1 MSVNINTKKLASFAL
16 IALMA
21 GGLLGSMFWNYG
33 GIYVPKLDS
42 ANGFGLMQQF
52 TSYEALMTFLDDH
65 QDNSYRYPFFGG
77 GWLQRRGA
85 AIAEEA
91 AAVPSPTTGSKIN
104 FDSGA
109 NIDYSDTNIQVKGVD
124 EGDTV
129 KTDGQF
135 IYLAKNTKVQI
146 LKAYPAQDAEIISTI
161 EQGFKVQDLDV
172 TDRAKPEKD
181 RELTIDGIYFDSR
194 LIEEYLYFIIQN
206 PAYLEDDKIVLPTIR
221 EGKEWTTI
229 EATEIWYPN
238 NTRGWLQYN
247 IITSLNIQNPDAP
260 INRETFLLDT
270 GTALYVSQLNLYI
283 VGHDWTEDSTITKIG
298 IQDGRIT
305 FKANTTVAGH
315 VLNQFSMDEYQGYF
329 RIATT
334 QNTWSSET
342 PGNNV
347 YIFNKNL
354 EQTGRLEGLAPGEQI
369 YSARFMGKRC
379 YLVTFKKVDPL
390 FTIDLSNPENP
401 QVLGKLKIPGF
412 SNYLHPYDENILIG
426 LGKET
431 TESEYGD
438 FAWHQGIK
446 ISLFDVRDVENP
458 RELAKIEVG
467 NRGSDSPALYDHHAF
482 LFNRERNLLVIPI
495 LEAQIDESKFA
506 GQVPPDFYGDFVYQG
521 AYIFK
526 ISQEG
531 IELRGRVTHIDNENL
546 LKSGY
551 WFSSEYEVER
561 SLYIEDNLYTISQG
575 KIKINNLNTLEEIT
589 SVELGE

>member
-1 MSVNINTKKLASFAL
+1 V
-16 IALMA
+16 
-21 GGLLGSMFWNYG
+21 
-33 GIYVPKLDS
+33 
-42 ANGFGLMQQF
+42 
-52 TSYEALMTFLDDH
+52 E
-65 QDNSYRYPFFGG
+65 
-77 GWLQRRGA
+77 
-85 AIAEEA
+85 
-91 AAVPSPTTGSKIN
+91 
-104 FDSGA
+104 
-109 NIDYSDTNIQVKGVD
+109 GVD
-124 EGDTV
+124 EGDIV

-135 IYLAKNTKVQI
+135 IYLAKNTKVLI
-146 LKAYPAQDAEIISTI
+146 LKAYPAQDAEIISKL
-161 EQGFKVQDLDV
+161 EQGLEVLDLYISGNKLVIFSYIPSSYLYGQVQPERDMEKDKTQVRIYDV
-172 TDRAKPEKD
+172 SDRANPEMD
-181 RELTIDGIYFDSR
+181 RELIIDGLYFESR
-194 LIEEYLYFIIQN
+194 LIKEYLYFIIQN
-206 PAYLEDDKIVLPTIR
+206 PAYLEDDKVVLPTIR

-238 NTRGWLQYN
+238 TTRGWLQYN
-247 IITSLNIQNPDAP
+247 IITSLNIQNPNAP

-283 VGHDWTEDSTITKIG
+283 IGHDWTEDSTITKIG
-298 IQDGRIT
+298 IKDGEIF
-305 FKANTTVAGH
+305 FKANTTVPGH

-334 QNTWSSET
+334 LDSWNSET

-354 EQTGRLEGLAPGEQI
+354 EQTGSLEGLAPGEQI

-390 FTIDLSNPENP
+390 FTIDLSNPDNP
-401 QVLGKLKIPGF
+401 KVLGKLKIPGF
-412 SNYLHPYDENILIG
+412 SNYLHPYNDKILIG

-446 ISLFDVRDVENP
+446 ISLFDVSDVENP
-458 RELAKIEVG
+458 RELAKIEIG
-467 NRGSDSPALYDHHAF
+467 DRGSDSPALYDHHAF
-482 LFNRERNLLVIPI
+482 LFNRERSLLVIPI
-495 LEAQIDESKFA
+495 LEAHIDESKFS
-506 GQVPPDFYGDFVYQG
+506 GQVPPDFYGDYIYQG

-531 IELRGRVTHIDNENL
+531 IELRGRVTHIDNDSL

-575 KIKINNLNTLEEIT
+575 KVKINNLYTLEEIA